1 MGLCLVGGRS
11 AANIWIAG
19 FTKRATLTAA
29 LAQYRNFAMS
39 VVKSLRARR
48 ESKRGLSVDSALAL
62 KSHQIVKIRL
72 AGRVYDMAA

>member
-1 MGLCLVGGRS
+1 MLGWGKIGCKHLDRGVHKAGDTHGGPGS
-11 AANIWIAG
+11 IS
-19 FTKRATLTAA
+19 
-29 LAQYRNFAMS
+29 NFAMP